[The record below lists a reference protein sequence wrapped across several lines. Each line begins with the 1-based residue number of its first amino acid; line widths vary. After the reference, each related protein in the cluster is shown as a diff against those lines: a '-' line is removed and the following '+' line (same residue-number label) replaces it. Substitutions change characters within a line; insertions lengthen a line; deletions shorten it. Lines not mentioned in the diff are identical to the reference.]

1 LLETIF
7 YERSVAMPIKIS
19 SLSQGSPLSYAGR
32 AGAAKAPASPG
43 KAAEPS
49 ATVSLSGGI
58 DAAGDAPP
66 IDQARVDEIK
76 AAISAGRFS
85 INPDAIADRL
95 IQTAQ
100 ELVNAQRRG

>member
-1 LLETIF
+1 M
-7 YERSVAMPIKIS
+7 SIKIS
-19 SLSQGSPLSYAGR
+19 SLSSGSPVAYAGR
-32 AGAAKAPASPG
+32 PASARAPSG
-43 KAAEPS
+43 AGEKVEPS
-49 ATVSLSGGI
+49 ATVSLSGV
-58 DAAGDAPP
+58 DAADGASP

-76 AAISAGRFS
+76 AAIAAGRFS